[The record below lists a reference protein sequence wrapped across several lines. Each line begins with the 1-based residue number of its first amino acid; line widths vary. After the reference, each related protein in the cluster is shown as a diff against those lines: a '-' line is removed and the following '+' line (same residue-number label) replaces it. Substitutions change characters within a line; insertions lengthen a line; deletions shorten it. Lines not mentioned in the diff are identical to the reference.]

1 MYSRGCKATS
11 EAQRGMLR
19 VWVPSLGGGRL
30 CSSKWIDLW
39 PMAEIKCCQRNFLH
53 EAVDGDWLFSERYV
67 WLLFASMRQQL
78 FEWFRN
84 PTRTPNRRVAHR
96 LDVLNRSCTYIQLGM
111 CLMPFATSA

>member
-1 MYSRGCKATS
+1 MYSRGCPATCEAQLRMLRAWFQAWAEGAFASASALICGRWLRSSVVSATS
-11 EAQRGMLR
+11 GTKLST
-19 VWVPSLGGGRL
+19 VIGT
-30 CSSKWIDLW
+30 
-39 PMAEIKCCQRNFLH
+39 
-53 EAVDGDWLFSERYV
+53 FSERYV
-67 WLLFASMRQQL
+67 CLLFASVRQQL